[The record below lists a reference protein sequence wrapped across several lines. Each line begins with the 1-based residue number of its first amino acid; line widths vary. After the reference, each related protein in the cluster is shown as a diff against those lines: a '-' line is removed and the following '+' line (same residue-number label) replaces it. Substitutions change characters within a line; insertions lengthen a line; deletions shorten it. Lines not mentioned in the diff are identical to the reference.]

1 MSACSRLLRRSGR
14 WPALLLL
21 TSVLTACSLFPQ
33 QREPV
38 TEVDPVSG
46 IEVQHGQFQF
56 ALPSGVYRCEGG
68 LQLHLRRV
76 QDQAARQHIALDW
89 QGRQY
94 TLWRDPSSSG
104 LPRFEDHGNGLV
116 WIDLPWKGLLLNA
129 RTQAPIA
136 SECQAG

>member
-1 MSACSRLLRRSGR
+1 MSGSTVYYRIGR
-14 WPALLLL
+14 WSILSLLASQLL
-21 TSVLTACSLFPQ
+21 ACSLFSRQ
-33 QREPV
+33 VEPP
-38 TEVDPVSG
+38 TQVDPKSG
-46 IEVQHGQFQF
+46 IEIQHDQFQF
-56 ALPSGVYRCEGG
+56 ALPSGTYHCEGG
-68 LQLHLRRV
+68 LQLHLQRL
-76 QDQAARQHIALDW
+76 QDQAARQHIALGW

-104 LPRFEDHGNGLV
+104 LPRFEDRGNGLV